1 MKMVY
6 NTLLIVLFVFAV
18 QNISVL
24 MAEIPQK
31 DPENVDKPNNQGEK
45 QEGEV
50 GKPKDEKKKE
60 EEDPIAT
67 TERDIQTIKQGYIDK
82 VISTYYGAASLDPV
96 KLQMAI
102 VLYRLANVDL
112 FFNVEINCVGKD
124 FMKIKGWTTC
134 DDVITGLTD
143 ATTFTFSDLEQRVK
157 ETHKEEE
164 IKSLDNLKEIETVMK
179 GVVKGLLDRNMRQL
193 HCFLIQNKQ

>member
-1 MKMVY
+1 MVY

-31 DPENVDKPNNQGEK
+31 DPENVDKPNNQDEK

-50 GKPKDEKKKE
+50 GKPKDEKE
-60 EEDPIAT
+60 QEVEDLIKT

-82 VISTYYGAASLDPV
+82 VISTYYGAESLDPV
-96 KLQMAI
+96 MLQFAI
-102 VLYRLANVDL
+102 TQYRLANVDL
-112 FFNVEINCVGKD
+112 LYNVEHNCVGED

-134 DDVITGLTD
+134 EDVITALTE

-157 ETHKEEE
+157 ETHKGEE
-164 IKSLDNLKEIETVMK
+164 IKSLDNLKEIETAMK
-179 GVVKGLLDRNMRQL
+179 GVVKGLLDRFMKQL
-193 HCFLIQNKQ
+193 HCFYIKNKQ